1 MKRYQTAVTM
11 VAFALRAS
19 SKLLRTRS
27 PRALSALAES
37 LVDCSRVLVKPDP
50 HGGAGAFAAVDIPAG
65 GLVER
70 GIVRR
75 LTNVDGHENPFVF
88 TWSDDTPNTTWATGS
103 GASTFYNTPVDGGA
117 AANTRMARD
126 FGADSFEIFATRD
139 IAAGD
144 ELLHEYKSKAWR
156 ACFSDLRS

>member
-1 MKRYQTAVTM
+1 MLLSLLLLLAGARAV
-11 VAFALRAS
+11 VVDPPRAAIEFPAEIALARAS
-19 SKLLRTRS
+19 GD
-27 PRALSALAES
+27 ALFP
-37 LVDCSRVLVKPDP
+37 VD
-50 HGGAGAFAAVDIPAG
+50 A
-65 GLVER
+65 
-70 GIVRR
+70 
-75 LTNVDGHENPFVF
+75 
-88 TWSDDTPNTTWATGS
+88 PNATWATGS

>member
-1 MKRYQTAVTM
+1 M
-11 VAFALRAS
+11 AFALRRA
-19 SKLLRTRS
+19 LPFGRALGARAPP

-75 LTNVDGHENPFVF
+75 LTNCDGNENPFVF
-88 TWSDDTPNTTWATGS
+88 TWSDATPNTTWATGS
-103 GASTFYNTPVDGGA
+103 IRSC
-117 AANTRMARD
+117 
-126 FGADSFEIFATRD
+126 ATR
-139 IAAGD
+139 A
-144 ELLHEYKSKAWR
+144 Y
-156 ACFSDLRS
+156 

>member
-1 MKRYQTAVTM
+1 M
-11 VAFALRAS
+11 AFALRRAFPS
-19 SKLLRTRS
+19 GRALGARAPP

-75 LTNVDGHENPFVF
+75 LTNCDGNENPFVF
-88 TWSDDTPNTTWATGS
+88 TWSDATPNTTWATGS
-103 GASTFYNTPVDGGA
+103 GASTFYNTPFGEQ
-117 AANTRMARD
+117 AANTRMTRD